1 MNFAEIILNFNS
13 LPFTTLLWMWFSSL
27 LEANVYLNFLDQL
40 VSVPNN
46 FQKSNYGAY
55 KGVAH
60 KTY

>member
-1 MNFAEIILNFNS
+1 MNFTEIILNFNS
-13 LPFTTLLWMWFSSL
+13 LPFTTVLWMWFSSL
-27 LEANVYLNFLDQL
+27 LEANVYLNFLDKL

-55 KGVAH
+55 KGVAY